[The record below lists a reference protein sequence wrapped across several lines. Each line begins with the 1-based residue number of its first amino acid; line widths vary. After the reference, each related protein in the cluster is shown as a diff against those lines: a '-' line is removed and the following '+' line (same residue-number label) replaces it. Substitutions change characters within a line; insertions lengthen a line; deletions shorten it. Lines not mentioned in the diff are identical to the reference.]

1 MKLVF
6 YKDFI
11 REPKLEKTLQQLE
24 NENFSQVKK
33 LSNSGYFRIR
43 VNQADRLLFVFLKY
57 ENETYILV
65 LEYIPNHEYRKSKFL
80 RGKKVDEEDF
90 KFPEHIEE
98 VIYINEDRTFRY
110 IGNKFVSFSESQKS
124 VLYAQTPIIVV
135 GSAGSGK
142 TSVLIE
148 KLQQLEK
155 SDKKVLYISLSKYL
169 VENSQED
176 CDCPKVD
183 FSTFQEFFNIEN
195 EITFKEFQE
204 FARNH
209 RILEA
214 EKYFEE
220 FRGVIM
226 GMAFD
231 KPYLSEEE
239 YIKLGVKQSL
249 FKENE
254 RTSVYK
260 KFIKY
265 LKYLKDNNLVDSN
278 MEQLHNP
285 NRYDLIVIDEVQDF
299 TNAQIYAI
307 LKHGDDFILSGDSN
321 QIIYSNAFSWSK
333 LKEMFFKTENDKHI
347 SILKENYRTSQ
358 TITEVANR
366 LLKIKQLRFGS
377 IDKESNYL
385 INTVSNIE
393 GEIFFW
399 TDRAMIKEIDE
410 KKGDDVNFAVIVF
423 DEVSKRDAKMKFRT
437 PLIFTVQEVKGLEY
451 KNIVIFNFVTKY
463 QKKFR
468 DIVQGINKSDLE
480 KELKFSRNRNKENRE
495 LEQYKIYINS
505 LYVAFTRGTENLY
518 IIEEKPHQ
526 LWELLGVVE
535 SEQVTLEKSL
545 STKEDWEKEAKRLEK
560 YGKIE
565 HVEEI
570 RKKIEQKETKSQ
582 KAEQNKIEK
591 AKPKQKQQ
599 QKIELSDTERIV
611 HLKQE
616 IFEKGNNTKQNRDN
630 LFRLAKK
637 ASDIVTIREMATK
650 LNFKMAKKYFKE
662 LDKLLKK
669 DIAKLVK
676 SNPNSQTVKRILEID
691 DYVNIQNNEGVT
703 ALIIASA
710 FGQKKIVQFLV
721 GNGADVNH
729 KNKEGWTALMIAS
742 QNGHKEIVQLLIDKK
757 AKVDIQNNEDVTA
770 LILAS
775 QNGHKEIVQLLI
787 DNRA

>member
-43 VNQADRLLFVFLKY
+43 VNQADRLLFIFLKY

-110 IGNKFVSFSESQKS
+110 IGDKFVSFSESQKS
-124 VLYAQTPIIVV
+124 VLHAQTPIIVV

-155 SDKKVLYISLSKYL
+155 SGKKVIYISFSKYL

-176 CDCPKVD
+176 CNCPKVD

-239 YIKLGVKQSL
+239 YIKLGVKQSI
-249 FKENE
+249 FKESE
-254 RTSVYK
+254 RKSVYR

-265 LKYLKDNNLVDSN
+265 LKYLKDKNLVDSN

-285 NRYDLIVIDEVQDF
+285 NRYDLVVIDEVQDF
-299 TNAQIYAI
+299 TNSQIYAI

-333 LKEMFFKTENDKHI
+333 LKEMFFKTEHDKHI

-385 INTVSNIE
+385 INTVSKIE

-399 TDRAMIKEIDE
+399 TDRAMAKEIDE

-480 KELKFSRNRNKENRE
+480 KELKFSRNKNKENRE
-495 LEQYKIYINS
+495 FEQYKIYINS

-518 IIEEKPHQ
+518 IIEDKPHQ

-570 RKKIEQKETKSQ
+570 RKKIE
-582 KAEQNKIEK
+582 K

-616 IFEKGNNTKQNRDN
+616 IFEKGNNIKQNRDN
-630 LFRLAKK
+630 LFRLAKRV
-637 ASDIVTIREMATK
+637 SDIKTIREMATK
-650 LNFKMAKKYFKE
+650 LNFKMAKRYFKE
-662 LDKLLKK
+662 FNKFLKK
-669 DIAKLVK
+669 DIARLVE
-676 SNPNSQTVKRILEID
+676 SNPNSQILERILEAYI
-691 DYVNIQNNEGVT
+691 YLQNEKGVT
-703 ALIIASA
+703 ALMVASIN
-710 FGQKKIVQFLV
+710 GHKEIVKFLV
-721 GNGADVNH
+721 DNGANVNLQ
-729 KNKEGWTALMIAS
+729 NNEGWTALTAAS
-742 QNGHKEIVQLLIDKK
+742 ELGHKEIVQLL
-757 AKVDIQNNEDVTA
+757 VDHRADVDWRTNNSDSLPAELRNKTA
-770 LILAS
+770 LQIAEL
-775 QNGHKEIVQLLI
+775 QGHQQIVQILKEAEKKQMEL
-787 DNRA
+787 RG